1 MGDPLTECSNEEQR
15 SVVQFLWAKTVRTS
29 AICGRVIVWHV
40 DCCMSQTEVHEW
52 METLK
57 GGQTTTDDT

>member
-1 MGDPLTECSNEEQR
+1 MTECSDEEQQ
-15 SVVQFLWAKTVRTS
+15 SVIQFLWARTVRTS
-29 AICGRVIVWHV
+29 EICGRVRVWHV

-52 METLK
+52 AETLK